1 MPVANQ
7 AVTFTPE
14 QVIELHRKLAAAR
27 HNLNNHLSLI
37 LAAVEL
43 LRRKPELAARMADTL
58 LEPPRKIMDEVAK
71 FSADFDRAFG
81 ITTDES
87 VAPTAS
93 PKVS

>member
-1 MPVANQ
+1 MSAAPH

-14 QVIELHRKLAAAR
+14 QVQELHRKLAVAR

-58 LEPPRKIMDEVAK
+58 VEPPRKIMDELTR

-81 ITTDES
+81 IQTNES
-87 VAPTAS
+87 GESAPS
-93 PKVS
+93 SGPG